1 MHRGTLAGLFVALVS
16 VLGAPALSAGERAV
30 ALRLGTLG
38 FSLEG
43 ATSLTDRVGVR
54 ASGSL
59 FSLGATETESDITY
73 DVDLKMRSLA
83 GYVDLHPT
91 GGAFR
96 LTAGLL
102 YNKNR
107 IEATAVPTS
116 GTFEVDDVE
125 YDASQVGTLEAVGRL
140 GSRTVA
146 PYLGLGFGS
155 ARGES
160 PVFFAFD
167 LGVVFQGSPT
177 VELSATGPLASNAQF
192 QSDLQAEEAQAN
204 EELAEPLLRYYPV
217 LSLGIGVRF

>member
-1 MHRGTLAGLFVALVS
+1 MHRGSLTRVVVVLVS
-16 VLGAPALSAGERAV
+16 ALGAPALSANERAV
-30 ALRLGTLG
+30 TLRVGTLG
-38 FSLEG
+38 FSLEA
-43 ATSLTDRVGVR
+43 ATSLNGKVGVR
-54 ASGSL
+54 AGGSL

-73 DVDLKMRSLA
+73 DVDLKLRSLA
-83 GYVDLHPT
+83 GYVDFHPT
-91 GGAFR
+91 EGAFR
-96 LTAGLL
+96 LTAGLV

-116 GTFEVDDVE
+116 GTFEVDDVTYE
-125 YDASQVGTLEAVGRL
+125 ASQVGTLEGVGRF
-140 GSRTVA
+140 GSRTLA

-160 PVFFAFD
+160 RVFVAFD

-177 VELSATGPLASNAQF
+177 VDLSATGPLASNAQF
-192 QSDLQAEEAQAN
+192 QSDLQSEEAQAN